1 MTFPGENIPSSSTEP
16 LEATL
21 VRKKRGVAVYL
32 LIPVGAVILGAVLEN
47 QETISQ
53 VMRTAG
59 MVLAIVLLV
68 VWPIPMIRA
77 ALRNR
82 RGSNLGTALVA
93 RFSKRTPLAPSEEV
107 DLQQTIDDHRIL
119 DADRDYQCRVGYLR
133 LLESVVAYGT
143 VGTDEMCLISQAEE
157 LCHLDPEFCKQARID
172 VFRQAYLALVAD
184 HDLTEEEDGILS
196 HVRTSLA
203 VGEEDV
209 ALELQFVE
217 RLREI
222 RAIRAGELPT
232 VRSSTPLAEDEICH
246 DESPV
251 RLLKAR
257 ILRSYQSGGQ
267 KYKVRGLVVDKEGAL
282 ALRASGCSSCTTAR
296 HPFHSR
302 RSSPSTSTA
311 IGICSRL
318 QKMALPHLYI

>member
-1 MTFPGENIPSSSTEP
+1 
-16 LEATL
+16 
-21 VRKKRGVAVYL
+21 
-32 LIPVGAVILGAVLEN
+32 
-47 QETISQ
+47 
-53 VMRTAG
+53 
-59 MVLAIVLLV
+59 
-68 VWPIPMIRA
+68 
-77 ALRNR
+77 
-82 RGSNLGTALVA
+82 
-93 RFSKRTPLAPSEEV
+93 
-107 DLQQTIDDHRIL
+107 
-119 DADRDYQCRVGYLR
+119 
-133 LLESVVAYGT
+133 
-143 VGTDEMCLISQAEE
+143 MCLISQAEE